1 VKFHSGANNALISQR
16 ILDKA
21 GVEKIGKDNN
31 HPYDLVP
38 NVIGMNTINP
48 VKIIG
53 SIIAAPAL
61 SSSGPL
67 AHVKSPHTLPNE
79 RETWKFWQWT
89 D

>member
-1 VKFHSGANNALISQR
+1 
-16 ILDKA
+16 LDKA